1 MGHDTVQGWS
11 GEGTGPVI
19 SNMPGVATPYEP
31 QIIEKY
37 WQKRWED
44 EGTYQVDA
52 DDPRPASYVLSM
64 YPYPSG
70 AAHQGH
76 VRNYTFGD
84 LNVRYRTMCGQA
96 VLSPIGFD
104 SFGLPAENAAIA
116 TGVHPRAF
124 TEARI
129 AELSASLRALGAVY
143 DWRRQIRSHDPSYI
157 RQNQVIFKAFL
168 EAGLAYRAKAPVNW
182 CPGCQTVLA
191 NEQVLPDGTC
201 ERSGDV
207 VTRKELEQWF
217 FRITDYAEELLGDL
231 DRLDWPER
239 VKTMQRNWIGRS
251 EGAELD
257 LEIEGRPELR
267 VSVFTTRPDT
277 IFGMTYAVLA
287 PEHPLVDE
295 LTSPDRREAVDA
307 LRSQVSRMSDIER
320 QSSAI
325 GAGPAR
331 GSGAAGANGAATAT
345 ANGAATASANGAATA
360 SANGAGHAGANAA
373 ATASNAKQGLALGS
387 SVVNPFTGQAVPI
400 YIADYVLM
408 GYGTGAI
415 MAVPAEDQR
424 DWDFAQA
431 HGLDVVRTV
440 APPDGWD
447 GQAYSG
453 DGPKINSGFL
463 DGMEVEA
470 AKAAAIDAL
479 EAKGQGR
486 RSVKYRLRDWLV
498 SRQRYWGCPIPVI
511 YCDACGTMPVPDE
524 DLPVLAPDDV
534 EFLPTG
540 ESPLAKDDS
549 FRLVDCPRCGGQARR
564 ETDTLDTFVDSSW
577 YFLRF
582 CDPAN
587 PDIPFDPELARH
599 WMPVDQYIGGIT
611 HAILHL
617 LYARFYTKALGDV
630 GLAPGLGREPFQ
642 RLFTQGMIRLGG
654 RAMSKSKGNVVA
666 PSAYFDRVGA
676 DALRLF
682 HLFVGPPAED
692 VDWTD
697 QTDEVING
705 CARYLARVWRLGLG
719 EVANSDASDRPAGD
733 GDLEMAKATHRLI
746 EKVTDEYDRWSYN
759 TAVASLMEFTNV
771 VYKYLAGGAQVETLD
786 SAIDVLILMLA
797 PMAPHICAEM
807 WQRRHGTDVHR
818 QAWPIADPDLTQMG
832 SVTMV
837 VQVNGKLRDRI
848 DVAAS
853 VDAAE
858 AERLALASSRVVE
871 ILAGAAPRKVIARP
885 PNLVNVVI

>member
-1 MGHDTVQGWS
+1 
-11 GEGTGPVI
+11 
-19 SNMPGVATPYEP
+19 MPGVATPYDA
-31 QIIEKY
+31 QTIEKY
-37 WQKRWED
+37 WQQRWED
-44 EGTYQVDA
+44 EGTYQVEA
-52 DDPRPASYVLSM
+52 DDPRPASYVLCM

-84 LNVRYRTMCGQA
+84 LNVRYRTMLGQA

-116 TGVHPRAF
+116 TGIHPRTY

-129 AELSASLRALGAVY
+129 AELSASLRSIGAVY
-143 DWRRQIRSHDPSYI
+143 DWRRQVRSHDPSYI

-191 NEQVLPDGTC
+191 NEQVLADGTC
-201 ERSGDV
+201 ERSGDL

-217 FRITDYAEELLGDL
+217 FRITEYADELLDELEG
-231 DRLDWPER
+231 LDWPER

-257 LEIEGRPELR
+257 LEVEGRPGKRLA
-267 VSVFTTRPDT
+267 VFTTRPDT

-295 LTSPDRREAVDA
+295 LTSPDQMEAVA
-307 LRSQVSRMSDIER
+307 SLRAEVARMSDIER
-320 QSSAI
+320 QSNPSEP
-325 GAGPAR
+325 GG
-331 GSGAAGANGAATAT
+331 ATA
-345 ANGAATASANGAATA
+345 
-360 SANGAGHAGANAA
+360 
-373 ATASNAKQGLALGS
+373 AKRGVALGS
-387 SVVNPFTGQAVPI
+387 NVINPFTGHAVPV

-431 HGLDVVRTV
+431 HGLAVVRTV
-440 APPDGWD
+440 EPPPGWE

-463 DGMEVEA
+463 DGMEVGE
-470 AKAAAIDAL
+470 AKAAALDAL
-479 EAKGQGR
+479 EARGQGR

-498 SRQRYWGCPIPVI
+498 SRQRYWGCPIPVV
-511 YCDACGTMPVPDE
+511 YCPACGTVPVPDDE
-524 DLPVLAPDDV
+524 LPVLAPDDV

-540 ESPLAKDDS
+540 ESPLASHAS
-549 FRLVDCPRCGGQARR
+549 FRHVACPQCGGQAHR

-582 CDPAN
+582 CDPVN
-587 PDIPFDPELARH
+587 PDAPFDPELARH

-617 LYARFYTKALGDV
+617 LYARFFTKALGDV
-630 GLAPGLGREPFQ
+630 GLAPGLPREPFQ

-654 RAMSKSKGNVVA
+654 HAMSKSKGNVVA
-666 PSAYFDRVGA
+666 PSTYVDTVGA

-692 VDWTD
+692 VDWSD
-697 QTDEVING
+697 QTDEVIGG

-719 EVANSDASDRPAGD
+719 EVANSLISDRQPNQD
-733 GDLEMAKATHRLI
+733 DQEMTKATHRLI

-759 TAVASLMEFTNV
+759 TAVASLMEFTNT
-771 VYKYLAGGAQVETLD
+771 VYRYLAAGARTQTVDLAVD
-786 SAIDVLILMLA
+786 ALVLMLA
-797 PMAPHICAEM
+797 PMVPHLSAEV
-807 WQRRHGTDVHR
+807 WQRRHGSDVHLEP
-818 QAWPIADPDLTQMG
+818 WPEADPELTRLAR
-832 SVTMV
+832 VTMV

-848 DVAAS
+848 EVEAS
-853 VDAAE
+853 IGADE
-858 AERLALASSRVVE
+858 AERLALTSLRVTE
-871 ILAGAAPRKVIARP
+871 ILAGATPRKVISRP
-885 PNLVNVVI
+885 PHLVNLVV